1 MNVDP
6 PDHDIGLAY
15 RSLDKGNIKTSITI
29 KYLYIPIG
37 GIIP

>member
-6 PDHDIGLAY
+6 PDHDIGLEY
-15 RSLDKGNIKTSITI
+15 TSLDKGNIKTSITI